1 MSVNI
6 GISREQA
13 MKDSKYSKTYSR
25 SVISSRSLK
34 LLHSWGVYD
43 ITWAQLNS
51 PHVALLS
58 REVEGPA
65 LRYLGN
71 QPKQY
76 GANSGRWFFLEDE
89 RRAIPLMDAPLKQD
103 KGHFLLEKG

>member
-1 MSVNI
+1 MGPLHPSPQPSPHIFHVGRGSFELNFRYLIRELI
-6 GISREQA
+6 GCAVRI
-13 MKDSKYSKTYSR
+13 
-25 SVISSRSLK
+25 K
-34 LLHSWGVYD
+34 LLRSCPIYD

-76 GANSGRWFFLEDE
+76 GANSGR
-89 RRAIPLMDAPLKQD
+89 
-103 KGHFLLEKG
+103 